1 MTRGYRILLTILI
14 VLIVMGMSGLGAIK
28 FWARPGRLD
37 AAKSVELLSAAWN
50 QAQIETPS
58 GPREVFYDLGGK
70 VFRIRSKLDE
80 TAKFEAFQ
88 NLMASLFPQV
98 DPSDEFLGNLTVTHR
113 GRVRIAGVTCERIL
127 VSPTRYDGNSIELWI
142 EPGKNLILGY
152 RTIDF
157 EGNLVRGY
165 RFLKI
170 TGTEPVDDS
179 AASVTETPDLPFL
192 NDPELVPPE
201 RIQEMADTHI
211 IALPDWL
218 PPGFKLRGGRRLAN
232 FDQPAVFDNYMPG
245 LGVGRMQIGGSG
257 GGGGGGG
264 GGAGLGLGPRPG
276 QGPLREFNNQF
287 QLVYTDGLNTISV
300 IQLPQARMGEG
311 FFNPDRQGEVLEAKA
326 REVWRLFHTAM
337 AGRFLPNAM
346 IIVYGEVSPEVAKQ
360 IAGSIPD
367 LPLVPPMGVGPD
379 SQPPGFPPD
388 GMQPFG
394 PGHPRPDRPFGEGPG
409 GGFGGGPGGRR
420 PDRSSD

>member
-28 FWARPGRLD
+28 FWTRPGRLD

-127 VSPTRYDGNSIELWI
+127 VSPALYDGNSIELWI

-179 AASVTETPDLPFL
+179 AASGTETPDLPFL

-201 RIQEMADTHI
+201 RIQEMADAHI

-232 FDQPAVFDNYMPG
+232 FDQPAVFDNSMPG
-245 LGVGRMQIGGSG
+245 LGVGRMQSG
-257 GGGGGGG
+257 GGGG
-264 GGAGLGLGPRPG
+264 GLGPRPG

-311 FFNPDRQGEVLEAKA
+311 FFNPDRQEEVLAAKA
-326 REVWRLFHTAM
+326 GEIWRLFHTAM
-337 AGRFLPNAM
+337 AGRFLPNAT
-346 IIVYGEVSPEVAKQ
+346 IIVYGEVSPEIAKQ

-379 SQPPGFPPD
+379 DQHQPFPPD

-394 PGHPRPDRPFGEGPG
+394 PERPRPDRPFSGGPGEG
-409 GGFGGGPGGRR
+409 FGGRR
-420 PDRSSD
+420 PGNGSD

>member
-14 VLIVMGMSGLGAIK
+14 VLIVMGIVGLGAIK

-50 QAQIETPS
+50 QAQTETPS

-70 VFRIRSKLDE
+70 VFRITSELDE

-98 DPSDEFLGNLTVTHR
+98 DPSDEFLANLTVTHR

-179 AASVTETPDLPFL
+179 ASSGTETPDLPFF
-192 NDPELVPPE
+192 NDPELIPPE
-201 RIQEMADTHI
+201 RIQEMAAAHI

-245 LGVGRMQIGGSG
+245 LGVGRMQIGGG
-257 GGGGGGG
+257 GGGGGG
-264 GGAGLGLGPRPG
+264 LGPRQG

-300 IQLPQARMGEG
+300 IQLPQVRMGES

-337 AGRFLPNAM
+337 AGRFLPNAT
-346 IIVYGEVSPEVAKQ
+346 IIVYGEVSPEIAKQ
-360 IAGSIPD
+360 IARSIPD
-367 LPLVPPMGVGPD
+367 IPLVPPMGAGPD
-379 SQPPGFPPD
+379 DRPPD
-388 GMQPFG
+388 PPPDEMQPFG
-394 PGHPRPDRPFGEGPG
+394 PERPRPDRPFG

-420 PDRSSD
+420 PGGDSD